1 MVADKKT
8 PPGAMHGR
16 IGLDPETLPIDEM
29 DKSILYILI
38 ENSRTSNTEIAK
50 RLEVNESTVRR
61 RIEGLMERGVI
72 EGFTV
77 QLSSPKMDACVRAYI
92 YIKVD
97 TPALDGLVD
106 ELCASDNSLSVNRIV
121 GAYDVVC
128 EMVFKSMN
136 DLHRFYDAL
145 FKQTVVR
152 DIMAHIVVNCYKTHH
167 KDVR

>member
-1 MVADKKT
+1 
-8 PPGAMHGR
+8 
-16 IGLDPETLPIDEM
+16 
-29 DKSILYILI
+29 
-38 ENSRTSNTEIAK
+38 
-50 RLEVNESTVRR
+50 
-61 RIEGLMERGVI
+61 
-72 EGFTV
+72 
-77 QLSSPKMDACVRAYI
+77 
-92 YIKVD
+92 
-97 TPALDGLVD
+97 
-106 ELCASDNSLSVNRIV
+106 LSVNRIV